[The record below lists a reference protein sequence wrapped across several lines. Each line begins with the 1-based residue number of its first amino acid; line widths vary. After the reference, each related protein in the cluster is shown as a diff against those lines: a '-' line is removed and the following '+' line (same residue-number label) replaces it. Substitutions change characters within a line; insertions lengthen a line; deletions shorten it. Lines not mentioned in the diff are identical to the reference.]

1 MSRPM
6 HVTALDEAL
15 MKALAEL
22 PAAEVRVAAVLDE
35 CIVER
40 DAIEAR
46 IRAATDARME
56 LITGIKHCAKA
67 IEALG
72 YRLPPDIASMKD
84 VEALTW
90 ALSKDYDAARARL
103 ADRKARS

>member
-6 HVTALDEAL
+6 HVAALDEAL

-22 PAAEVRVAAVLDE
+22 PATEARLAAVLDE
-35 CIVER
+35 CIAEH

-46 IRAATDARME
+46 ISEANRARVD
-56 LITGIKHCAKA
+56 LISGIKKCAKA
-67 IEALG
+67 IEDLG
-72 YRLPPDIASMKD
+72 YYLPPDVAVKKD

-90 ALSKDYDAARARL
+90 ALNKDFDAARARIE
-103 ADRKARS
+103 AKAARS